1 MSAEIDN
8 RTKLINIMS
17 QLSNPN
23 SRQDILAQLPK
34 QVQSIFSSHD
44 ERFKVIG
51 QDGTQALID
60 WQNNILHGHPMSK
73 NSVDILNN
81 LYTKLTTTAV

>member
-1 MSAEIDN
+1 MDQNTDN
-8 RTKLINIMS
+8 RDKLINIMS

-23 SRQDILAQLPK
+23 SRQGIIAQLPK
-34 QVQSIFSSHD
+34 QAQFIFSSHD
-44 ERFKVIG
+44 ERFKTIG

-60 WQNNILHGHPMSK
+60 WQNNILHGHPMPK